1 MVASGLKI
9 KNAVS
14 MKLQRA
20 LHDPSRGI
28 RVLSSKTIGH
38 FKKIYIL
45 YTFQPQMLSFVMRIH
60 FTILLKGN
68 AWLVFFFL
76 LVLTAAGTNVN
87 RCITATFCSGVWN
100 RVLYSIY
107 QSHLSNKI

>member
-28 RVLSSKTIGH
+28 RVLSSKTIGL
-38 FKKIYIL
+38 KKNIL
-45 YTFQPQMLSFVMRIH
+45 KKKKNFAMRLRIFVP
-60 FTILLKGN
+60 
-68 AWLVFFFL
+68 
-76 LVLTAAGTNVN
+76 
-87 RCITATFCSGVWN
+87 
-100 RVLYSIY
+100 
-107 QSHLSNKI
+107 